1 MNIRKKLLSV
11 LAAAATLAASA
22 AGALTLTA
30 GAAEGVY
37 DSAKVVWE
45 GSLSVNSASVEGSFG
60 SANARP
66 SLDLSG
72 KKYLLFTVENPTGVE
87 ADLFLL
93 TLQSSRAANYKL
105 QPRLNGK
112 FEVLADGAA
121 TWTESTVQNINVAHA
136 GPVNC
141 LTVPAGNSVVRIP
154 LDSSVLSGMDGVMPN
169 GSAENDAYVLSIV
182 DFVDCYVRAAGAGE
196 NKTVTLK
203 KFAVTDTGFVPK
215 VEPQGPTFAETDKIQ
230 LNPGEKA
237 YFLTGFEDSDTL
249 AFDNCSGEIVAEG
262 ANNGDKALR
271 MSYTDGSAM
280 GFKSFVLKTGDKN
293 VWTGA
298 KYIQFYLKN
307 DSRCTNPLQ
316 LFYVKFAGH
325 LLDYPAKG
333 VMLYDMKTGK
343 WTETTMQQNC
353 FHQITNRKDQPGCD
367 PDTGIY
373 YVPSIN
379 IEAGFEGYVRIPLDA
394 ANFDSAIDLT
404 NVGNIELYTI
414 VEGTPGSDKAYID
427 DYALITYDGN
437 KAPDYVDGKPKEE
450 PKPPVEDEL
459 HTTFVLSGKVLDA
472 QGKALA
478 NATVTMKNNSTADAK
493 TFVTDKDGQFRFDGV
508 KDGWAELTVV
518 GADGAD
524 YGYITY
530 TFTAVKTETKATGTN
545 VDVNVDAKGLIVTIG
560 MDTLGLDPTAVAEG
574 VLEVTPGTKPADDG
588 KNDDGKTDDGKKD
601 DTPKTGVTTAVLPA
615 AAVCAAAAAAAVLMR
630 RKKNA

>member
-45 GSLSVNSASVEGSFG
+45 EGLTVDSASFKGIYG
-60 SANARP
+60 NANARV

-87 ADLFLL
+87 ADLFFLNFQF
-93 TLQSSRAANYKL
+93 TPGGYGIKPKL
-105 QPRLNGK
+105 DGK

-121 TWTESTVQNINVAHA
+121 AWKESTVHEVSMDYA
-136 GPVNC
+136 GSPKC

-154 LDSSVLSGMDGVMPN
+154 LDGSVLSGGN
-169 GSAENDAYVLSIV
+169 AANDSYILDKI

-196 NKTVTLK
+196 NKKVTLK

-249 AFDNCSGEIVAEG
+249 VFDNCSGEIVAEG

-353 FHQITNRKDQPGCD
+353 FHQIPNRKDQPGCD

-450 PKPPVEDEL
+450 PKPPVEEEL

-493 TFVTDKDGQFRFDGV
+493 TFVADKDGQFRFDGV

-518 GADGAD
+518 GADGKD

>member
-45 GSLSVNSASVEGSFG
+45 DGLTIDSTSFKGTYG
-60 SANARP
+60 SANARV

-87 ADLFLL
+87 ADLFFLNFQF
-93 TLQSSRAANYKL
+93 TPGGYGIKPKL
-105 QPRLNGK
+105 DGK

-121 TWTESTVQNINVAHA
+121 AWTESTVHEVSMDYA
-136 GPVNC
+136 GSPKC

-154 LDSSVLSGMDGVMPN
+154 LDGSVLSGGN
-169 GSAENDAYVLSIV
+169 AANDSYILDKI

-203 KFAVTDTGFVPK
+203 KFAVTDTAFVPK
-215 VEPQGPTFAETDKIQ
+215 AEPQGPTFAETDKIQ

-249 AFDNCSGEIVAEG
+249 VFDNCSGEIVAEG

-343 WTETTMQQNC
+343 WTETKMQQNC
-353 FHQITNRKDQPGCD
+353 FHQIPNRKDQPGCD

-404 NVGNIELYTI
+404 NVANIELYTI

-427 DYALITYDGN
+427 DYALITYDGD
-437 KAPDYVDGKPKEE
+437 KAPDYVDGKPTEE
-450 PKPPVEDEL
+450 PKPPVEEEL

-478 NATVTMKNNSTADAK
+478 NATVTMKNNSSADAK

-518 GADGAD
+518 GADGKD

-588 KNDDGKTDDGKKD
+588 KKDDGKTDDGKKD

>member
-37 DSAKVVWE
+37 DGAKVVWE
-45 GSLSVNSASVEGSFG
+45 DGLTIDSAKVEGIYG
-60 SANARP
+60 SNNARVSP
-66 SLDLSG
+66 DLSG

-87 ADLFLL
+87 ADLFYLKFQFSAGGYSL
-93 TLQSSRAANYKL
+93 MPKL
-105 QPRLNGK
+105 DGK
-112 FEVLADGAA
+112 FDVLADGAA
-121 TWTESTVQNINVAHA
+121 AWKESTVHKVDMGA
-136 GPVNC
+136 PVGSPNC

-154 LDSSVLSGMDGVMPN
+154 LDGSVLSGGN
-169 GSAENDAYVLSIV
+169 AANDSYILDKI

-196 NKTVTLK
+196 NKTVTVK
-203 KFAVTDTGFVPK
+203 KFAVTDTDFVPK
-215 VEPQGPTFAETDKIQ
+215 AEPQGPTFAETDKIQ

-249 AFDNCSGEIVAEG
+249 VFDNCSGEIVAEG

-343 WTETTMQQNC
+343 WTETKMQQNC
-353 FHQITNRKDQPGCD
+353 FHQITNRKNQPGCD

-404 NVGNIELYTI
+404 NVANIELYTI

-427 DYALITYDGN
+427 DYALITYDGD
-437 KAPDYVDGKPKEE
+437 KAPDYVDGKPTEE
-450 PKPPVEDEL
+450 PKPPVEEEL

-478 NATVTMKNNSTADAK
+478 NATVTMKNNATTDAK

-518 GADGAD
+518 GADGKD

-588 KNDDGKTDDGKKD
+588 KKDDGKTDDGKKD

>member
-1 MNIRKKLLSV
+1 MNIRKKLLSI

-45 GSLSVNSASVEGSFG
+45 DGLAIDSTSFKGTYG
-60 SANARP
+60 SANARV

-87 ADLFLL
+87 ADLFF
-93 TLQSSRAANYKL
+93 
-105 QPRLNGK
+105 LNFQFTPGGYGIKPKQDGK

-121 TWTESTVQNINVAHA
+121 AWTESTVHEVSMDYA
-136 GPVNC
+136 GSPKC

-154 LDSSVLSGMDGVMPN
+154 LDGSVLSGGN
-169 GSAENDAYVLSIV
+169 AANDSYILDKI

-203 KFAVTDTGFVPK
+203 KFAVTDTAFVPK
-215 VEPQGPTFAETDKIQ
+215 AEPQGPTFAETDKIQ

-249 AFDNCSGEIVAEG
+249 VFDNCSGEIVAEG

-333 VMLYDMKTGK
+333 VMLYNMKTGK
-343 WTETTMQQNC
+343 WTETTMQPN
-353 FHQITNRKDQPGCD
+353 FIHQMPARKDQPGCD

-404 NVGNIELYTI
+404 NVANIELYTI

-427 DYALITYDGN
+427 DYALITYYGN
-437 KAPDYVDGKPKEE
+437 KAPDYVAGKPTEE
-450 PKPPVEDEL
+450 PKPPVEEEL

-478 NATVTMKNNSTADAK
+478 NATVTMKNNSTTDAK

-518 GADGAD
+518 GADGKD

-588 KNDDGKTDDGKKD
+588 KKDDGKTDDGKKD

>member
-37 DSAKVVWE
+37 DGAKVVWE
-45 GSLSVNSASVEGSFG
+45 DGLAVNTASVKGSFG
-60 SANARP
+60 SANART

-72 KKYLLFTVENPTGVE
+72 KKYLLLTVENPTGVE
-87 ADLFLL
+87 ADLFYLKF
-93 TLQSSRAANYKL
+93 QFSAGGYSIMPKL
-105 QPRLNGK
+105 DGK

-121 TWTESTVQNINVAHA
+121 AWTESTVHEIDVAWA
-136 GPVNC
+136 GPMKC

-154 LDSSVLSGMDGVMPN
+154 LDGSVLSGGN
-169 GSAENDAYVLSIV
+169 AANDSFILDKI

-196 NKTVTLK
+196 NKTVTVK

-249 AFDNCSGEIVAEG
+249 VFDNCSGEIVAEG

-343 WTETTMQQNC
+343 WTETKMQQNC
-353 FHQITNRKDQPGCD
+353 FHQIPNRKDQPGCD

-404 NVGNIELYTI
+404 NVANIELYTI

-427 DYALITYDGN
+427 DYALITYDGD
-437 KAPDYVDGKPKEE
+437 KAPDYVDGEPTEE

-478 NATVTMKNNSTADAK
+478 NATVTMKNNSTTDAK

-518 GADGAD
+518 GADGKD

-588 KNDDGKTDDGKKD
+588 KKDDGKTDDGKKD

>member
-1 MNIRKKLLSV
+1 
-11 LAAAATLAASA
+11 
-22 AGALTLTA
+22 
-30 GAAEGVY
+30 
-37 DSAKVVWE
+37 
-45 GSLSVNSASVEGSFG
+45 
-60 SANARP
+60 
-66 SLDLSG
+66 
-72 KKYLLFTVENPTGVE
+72 
-87 ADLFLL
+87 
-93 TLQSSRAANYKL
+93 
-105 QPRLNGK
+105 
-112 FEVLADGAA
+112 
-121 TWTESTVQNINVAHA
+121 
-136 GPVNC
+136 
-141 LTVPAGNSVVRIP
+141 
-154 LDSSVLSGMDGVMPN
+154 
-169 GSAENDAYVLSIV
+169 
-182 DFVDCYVRAAGAGE
+182 
-196 NKTVTLK
+196 
-203 KFAVTDTGFVPK
+203 
-215 VEPQGPTFAETDKIQ
+215 
-230 LNPGEKA
+230 
-237 YFLTGFEDSDTL
+237 
-249 AFDNCSGEIVAEG
+249 
-262 ANNGDKALR
+262 
-271 MSYTDGSAM
+271 
-280 GFKSFVLKTGDKN
+280 
-293 VWTGA
+293 
-298 KYIQFYLKN
+298 
-307 DSRCTNPLQ
+307 
-316 LFYVKFAGH
+316 
-325 LLDYPAKG
+325 
-333 VMLYDMKTGK
+333 MLYDMKTGK
-343 WTETTMQQNC
+343 WTETKMQQNC
-353 FHQITNRKDQPGCD
+353 FHQIPNRKDQPGCD

-404 NVGNIELYTI
+404 NVANIELYTI

-427 DYALITYDGN
+427 DYALITYDGD
-437 KAPDYVDGKPKEE
+437 KAPDYVDGEPTEE
-450 PKPPVEDEL
+450 PKPPVEEEL

-518 GADGAD
+518 GADGKD

-588 KNDDGKTDDGKKD
+588 KNDDGKNDDGKTDDGKKD

>member
-45 GSLSVNSASVEGSFG
+45 DGLTIDSTSFKGTYG
-60 SANARP
+60 SANARV

-87 ADLFLL
+87 ADLFFLNFQF
-93 TLQSSRAANYKL
+93 TPGGYGIKPKL
-105 QPRLNGK
+105 DGK

-121 TWTESTVQNINVAHA
+121 AWTESTVHEVSMDYA
-136 GPVNC
+136 GSPKC

-154 LDSSVLSGMDGVMPN
+154 LDGSVLSGGN
-169 GSAENDAYVLSIV
+169 AANDSYILDKI

-196 NKTVTLK
+196 NKKVTLK
-203 KFAVTDTGFVPK
+203 KFAVTDTAFVPK
-215 VEPQGPTFAETDKIQ
+215 AEPQGPTFAETDKIQ

-249 AFDNCSGEIVAEG
+249 VFDNCSGEIVAEG

-343 WTETTMQQNC
+343 WTETKMQQNC
-353 FHQITNRKDQPGCD
+353 FHQIPNRKDQPGCD

-404 NVGNIELYTI
+404 NVANIELYTI

-427 DYALITYDGN
+427 DYALITYDGD
-437 KAPDYVDGKPKEE
+437 KAPDYVDGEPTEE
-450 PKPPVEDEL
+450 PKPPVEEEL

-478 NATVTMKNNSTADAK
+478 NATVTMKNNSTTDAK

-518 GADGAD
+518 GADGKD

-588 KNDDGKTDDGKKD
+588 KKDDGKTDDGKKD